1 MFDLFKTFIT
11 VYETKSFT
19 HAAQN
24 LFISQPTVT
33 VRIKKLEKEL
43 RSTLFLRDQNHQV
56 IPTEAATLFYPH
68 AVIQLKEWQHFKST
82 MHQRSADKI
91 PFKIAVSHSA
101 ATSIMPIIFKAL
113 EPYLGNLDLTIEMQ
127 NSEEVFQL
135 VCNHKIQFGI
145 IEKPIRGDQTQS
157 FALFKDELVLA
168 GPQNTGNFFIR
179 EEGSG
184 VSHYTLQYL
193 KSSSLQINHLI
204 SINSND
210 MIVAHIKAGLGASLI
225 SKRFVDQEIIFQEL
239 NNQYQRIF
247 YGLAYL
253 DEHDPLVL
261 KIIDAIKDI
270 KNI

>member
-33 VRIKKLEKEL
+33 VRIQKLEKEL
-43 RSTLFLRDQNHQV
+43 KATLFLRDQNHQI
-56 IPTEAATLFYPH
+56 IPTEAATLFYPQ
-68 AVIQLKEWQHFKST
+68 AIAQLKDWQQFKAN
-82 MHQRSADKI
+82 MHQRSANKM

-101 ATSIMPIIFKAL
+101 ATSIMPIIFKVL
-113 EPYLGNLDLTIEMQ
+113 EPYLDNLDLTIEMQ
-127 NSEEVFQL
+127 NSEEVFKL
-135 VCNHKIQFGI
+135 VCNHNIQFGI

-157 FALFKDELVLA
+157 FALFQDELVLA

-184 VSHYTLQYL
+184 VSHYTKQYL
-193 KSSSLQINHLI
+193 KSSSLQIDHLI
-204 SINSND
+204 SMNSND

-225 SKRFVDQEIIFQEL
+225 SKRFVDQDTIFQEL
-239 NNQYQRIF
+239 NAQYQRVF

-253 DEHDPLVL
+253 DERDPLVL
-261 KIIDAIKDI
+261 KIIDDIRKI